1 MIKYSYKVGVYV
13 SSYDLAK
20 ATGKKH
26 QNLMTS
32 VHRKYKYYIHYE
44 HQDNRYYKNQK
55 IYLLTP
61 GVIRKINKNGVY
73 DELLEKMEKVQK
85 EKYKKI
91 FEEVENFFKRFE
103 WKGGILWHIANF

>member
-32 VHRKYKYYIHYE
+32 VRRKYKYYIHYE

-61 GVIRKINKNGVY
+61 RVIRKINKNGVY
-73 DELLEKMEKVQK
+73 DELLEKMEKKAK
-85 EKYKKI
+85 EKA
-91 FEEVENFFKRFE
+91 EEISKAVEKFFGRF
-103 WKGGILWHIANF
+103 